1 MVEEVARDIFRISV
15 PLPNNPL
22 KELNSYFLRGEGK
35 DLLIDTGFR
44 CEECRNALEEGLREL
59 ESDPDRRDVLGT
71 HLHSDHCGMADLFA
85 GKNCRI
91 YMTEKDLAFIRRYLR
106 GEISS
111 ETDQRFLLEGF
122 PSEELD
128 YVTRNNPAR
137 VFMLNTVDD
146 RFCTVSDGEVL
157 DYGSFHLKTILVPGH
172 TPGNSMFW
180 LEEQDILFSGD
191 HVLFDITPN
200 ITLWVEME
208 DALGDYLDSLRK
220 VRDLKPKLTLPAHR
234 KTGNF
239 RERVDSLLAHHEYR
253 LGEAFRIIREQPG
266 LNAYEITAQ
275 MTWRIRARN
284 WKEFPLVQKWFAV
297 GECIS
302 HLDYLMKRGK
312 IRRGEKD
319 GIRRYYAVG

>member
-1 MVEEVARDIFRISV
+1 MVEEVAKNIYRISV

-22 KELNSYFLRGEGK
+22 KELNSYFLRGKEK

-44 CEECRNALEEGLREL
+44 CEECQKALEEGLCELGSDRE
-59 ESDPDRRDVLGT
+59 RRDVLGT

-91 YMTEKDLAFIRRYLR
+91 YMAEKDLAFIRRYIK
-106 GEISS
+106 GEISPQ
-111 ETDQRFLLEGF
+111 TDRRFLQEGF
-122 PSEELD
+122 PKEELD
-128 YVTRNNPAR
+128 YVTDNNPAR
-137 VFMLNTVDD
+137 VYMLNTVND
-146 RFCTVSDGEVL
+146 RFCAVTDGDIL
-157 DYGSFHLKTILVPGH
+157 DYGDFHLKTILVPGH

-180 LEEQDILFSGD
+180 AEEQEILFSGD

-200 ITLWVEME
+200 ITQWVEME
-208 DALGDYLDSLRK
+208 DALGDYIDSLKK
-220 VRDLKPKLTLPAHR
+220 VRALKPKLTLPGHR

-239 RERVDSLLAHHEYR
+239 QERVDSLLAHHEYR

-284 WKEFPLVQKWFAV
+284 WEEFPLVQKWFAV
-297 GECIS
+297 GECLS
-302 HLDYLMKRGK
+302 HLDYLIKRGR
-312 IRRGEKD
+312 IAREEKD
-319 GIRRYYAVG
+319 GIRRYFAV